1 MANTYTQMNVH
12 AVFSVKGRGN
22 FISEKWNDEL
32 FKYVS
37 GTLKETKNYSLAVG
51 GHRDHVHVFFE
62 LHPTNSVSD
71 VLKNIKSKSS
81 KWINEKRLVDGHF
94 QWQAGYGGF
103 TYSRS
108 QRNDVIK
115 YIMNQKNHH
124 SSKSFKDEYLDLLR
138 KNEIKYDDAY
148 VFEFYE

>member
-1 MANTYTQMNVH
+1 MANTYTQMNIH